1 MSRFAHIVSKEFLQ
15 IRRDPMTV
23 RLVVMAPLMQLLLI
37 GYAANTDVRNVRVAV
52 FDGDRSADSRL
63 LVEEIDRSYTFNV
76 VGSVDDPRRLETL
89 ILTGRAQ
96 IGLHIPRDLHRSLMR
111 GEEAQVG
118 LLVDGSDST
127 TSGVAAA
134 YMQGI
139 IGSRALR
146 FQLRAAR
153 AAGALGATAPGL
165 TPEPRVW
172 YNVDLS
178 SVNYMVPGVFGLVL
192 MVLTVTLSAL
202 SIVRERENGTLEQLM
217 VTPLRPRELLFGKVT
232 PFAALILLDAA
243 MVFLLA
249 RGWFHVP
256 FRGSLLILFGTAILF
271 LLSTLG
277 LGILIS
283 ATSRTQQEAQIVA
296 FLMLMPSVLLS
307 GFAFPI
313 SNMPAAIQYLTY
325 LIPLRYFLVIVRG
338 LFLRG
343 VGLEVLWPQVLA
355 MAVFGV
361 VIFALG
367 LAVFR
372 KHL

>member
-15 IRRDPMTV
+15 IRRDRMTV
-23 RLVVMAPLMQLLLI
+23 RLVIMAPLMQLLLI

-52 FDGDRSADSRL
+52 CDGDRSADSRL
-63 LVEEIDRSYTFNV
+63 LMEEVDRSYTFNV
-76 VGSVDDPRRLETL
+76 VAAVDDPRELESL
-89 ILTGRAQ
+89 ILAGKAQ
-96 IGLHIPRDLHRSLMR
+96 IGLHIPRDLHRRLMR
-111 GEEAQVG
+111 GQEAQIG

-127 TSGVAAA
+127 TSGVATA
-134 YMQGI
+134 YLSGI
-139 IGSRALR
+139 ITNRALR

-153 AAGALGATAPGL
+153 AAGTLGASIPTLTA
-165 TPEPRVW
+165 EPRVW

-232 PFAALILLDAA
+232 PFAALILLDAV

-256 FRGSLLILFGTAILF
+256 FRGSLFILLGTALLF

-277 LGILIS
+277 LGVLIS
-283 ATSRTQQEAQIVA
+283 ATSRTQQEAQLVA
-296 FLMLMPSVLLS
+296 FLVLMPSVLLS

-313 SNMPAAIQYLTY
+313 ANMPPAIQYVTY

-355 MAVFGV
+355 MAAFGV

>member
-15 IRRDPMTV
+15 IRRDRMTV
-23 RLVVMAPLMQLLLI
+23 RLVIMAPLMQLLLI

-52 FDGDRSADSRL
+52 CDGDRSADSRL
-63 LVEEIDRSYTFNV
+63 LVEEVDRSYTFNV
-76 VGSVDDPRRLETL
+76 VAAVDDPRELESL
-89 ILTGRAQ
+89 ILAGKAQ
-96 IGLHIPRDLHRSLMR
+96 IGLHIPRDLHRRLMR
-111 GEEAQVG
+111 GQEAQIG

-127 TSGVAAA
+127 TSGVATA
-134 YMQGI
+134 YLSGI
-139 IGSRALR
+139 ITNRALR

-153 AAGALGATAPGL
+153 AAGTLGASIPTLTA
-165 TPEPRVW
+165 EPRVW

-232 PFAALILLDAA
+232 PFAALILLDAV

-256 FRGSLLILFGTAILF
+256 FRGSLFILFGTALLF

-277 LGILIS
+277 LGVLIS
-283 ATSRTQQEAQIVA
+283 ATSRTQQEAQLVA
-296 FLMLMPSVLLS
+296 FLVLMPSVLLS

-313 SNMPAAIQYLTY
+313 ANMPPAIQYVTY

-355 MAVFGV
+355 MAAFGV

>member
-15 IRRDPMTV
+15 IRRDRMTV
-23 RLVVMAPLMQLLLI
+23 RLVIMAPLMQLLLI

-52 FDGDRSADSRL
+52 CDGDRSADSRL
-63 LVEEIDRSYTFNV
+63 LVEEVDRSYTFNV
-76 VGSVDDPRRLETL
+76 VAAVDDPRELESL
-89 ILTGRAQ
+89 ILAGKAQ
-96 IGLHIPRDLHRSLMR
+96 IGLHIPRDLHRRLMR
-111 GEEAQVG
+111 GQEAQIG

-127 TSGVAAA
+127 TSGVATA
-134 YMQGI
+134 YLSGI
-139 IGSRALR
+139 ITNRALR

-153 AAGALGATAPGL
+153 AAGTLGASIPTLTA
-165 TPEPRVW
+165 EPRVW

-232 PFAALILLDAA
+232 PFAALILLDAV

-256 FRGSLLILFGTAILF
+256 FRGSLFILLGTALLF

-277 LGILIS
+277 LGVLIS
-283 ATSRTQQEAQIVA
+283 ATSRTQQEAQLVA
-296 FLMLMPSVLLS
+296 FLVLMPSVLLS

-313 SNMPAAIQYLTY
+313 ANMPPAIQYVTY

-355 MAVFGV
+355 MAAFGV